1 MSPTDKIVSFKN
13 PSAKVEPA
21 PPPTEEMTE
30 LEHSIVYIA
39 SFLLDNKDNI
49 KNIVCGVACKEQA
62 EGDMAFHMLTTPIDV
77 AEFALTLRMLENGF
91 QRYLPDPD

>member
-1 MSPTDKIVSFKN
+1 MSPTDKIVSFKSPVKQEEPV
-13 PSAKVEPA
+13 PS
-21 PPPTEEMTE
+21 EEMTE
-30 LEHSIVYIA
+30 LEHSIAYLA

-49 KNIVCGVACKEQA
+49 KSVVCGVACKEQND
-62 EGDMAFHMLTTPIDV
+62 GDMSFHMLTTPIDV

>member
-1 MSPTDKIVSFKN
+1 MSPTDKIISFKN
-13 PSAKVEPA
+13 PSAKVEP
-21 PPPTEEMTE
+21 PPPPGEEMSE
-30 LEHSIVYIA
+30 LEHSVAYIA

-49 KNIVCGVACKEQA
+49 KSIVCGVACKEQND
-62 EGDMAFHMLTTPIDV
+62 GDMAFHMLTTPIDV

>member
-1 MSPTDKIVSFKN
+1 MSPTDKIISFKSPAKQEEPV
-13 PSAKVEPA
+13 PS
-21 PPPTEEMTE
+21 EEMTE
-30 LEHSIVYIA
+30 LEHSIAYLA

-49 KNIVCGVACKEQA
+49 KSIVCGVACKEQND
-62 EGDMAFHMLTTPIDV
+62 GDMSFHMLTTPIDV

>member
-1 MSPTDKIVSFKN
+1 MSPTDKIVSFKS
-13 PSAKVEPA
+13 PSLKVEAMPS
-21 PPPTEEMTE
+21 EEMTE
-30 LEHSIVYIA
+30 LEHSIAYIA

>member
-13 PSAKVEPA
+13 PSAKAEPA
-21 PPPTEEMTE
+21 LSEEMTE
-30 LEHSIVYIA
+30 LEHSIAYIA

-62 EGDMAFHMLTTPIDV
+62 EGDMSFHMLTTPIDV

>member
-13 PSAKVEPA
+13 PAKQAEPV
-21 PPPTEEMTE
+21 PTEEMSE
-30 LEHSIVYIA
+30 LEHSIVYLA

-49 KNIVCGVACKEQA
+49 KSIVCGVACKEQA
-62 EGDMAFHMLTTPIDV
+62 DGDMSFHMLTTPIDV